1 MASPVASPAGSLTA
15 VTQSDMARS
24 ALRTVDP
31 CHVSEMASPV
41 PSPAGSL
48 TAVTQSDMAR
58 SARRRVGPRH
68 GERPLRLARWRGR
81 RLGGRPR
88 VRRPRLR
95 ALVPTGRPRA
105 QGEALPYKAM
115 WAARRRGRR
124 RGRRARGARR
134 VEMASPRGQWWHRV
148 LGAVTG
154 DRGLFWGDTC
164 RIGEGRR
171 PERA

>member
-1 MASPVASPAGSLTA
+1 
-15 VTQSDMARS
+15 MARS
-24 ALRTVDP
+24 AVRTVGP

-95 ALVPTGRPRA
+95 ALVPTGRPR
-105 QGEALPYKAM
+105 
-115 WAARRRGRR
+115 
-124 RGRRARGARR
+124 GARR
-134 VEMASPRGQWWHRV
+134 GPAIQGDVGGEKARPAAWEEGSWGAEGGDGEPSWTMVAPRFGGRYGGRGAV
-148 LGAVTG
+148 LGARRALLG
-154 DRGLFWGDTC
+154 RWG
-164 RIGEGRR
+164 GGASPGRR
-171 PERA
+171 GEPTRDFP